1 MGHIHWTADYRRRR
15 RLLLATVTPDSRC
28 RRCGKTI
35 DQHKPHGNGRPAYWQ
50 AGHLVDGDPNSP
62 LALEAST
69 CNLAAGGR
77 LGAARLM
84 QRREPVS
91 PNA

>member
-15 RLLLATVTPDSRC
+15 KLLLATVTPDTRC

-35 DQHKPHGNGRPAYWQ
+35 DQHTPHPNGRPATWD
-50 AGHLVDGDPNSP
+50 AGHTVDGNPRSP

-69 CNLAAGGR
+69 CNRSAGGR
-77 LGAARLM
+77 LGAAIRS
-84 QRREPVS
+84 RKREPVS